1 MDFKWRINKLS
12 IAQSIGGS
20 KWGARDARPLS
31 VQFLLFSNIRFL
43 PQTQGLPPTP
53 HPPVWEILDPPL
65 LSAISLLLNIVF
77 ILFLHLSVA
86 LSDILDAFDLPENER
101 RIEEARDSAG
111 NDMLKMMQIVFPIT
125 TQIQMSV
132 IGKYGFPE
140 DGDGNHALT

>member
-1 MDFKWRINKLS
+1 MKFKNTHRRTSPEPRNKDAHS
-12 IAQSIGGS
+12 IYT
-20 KWGARDARPLS
+20 
-31 VQFLLFSNIRFL
+31 FL
-43 PQTQGLPPTP
+43 T
-53 HPPVWEILDPPL
+53 V
-65 LSAISLLLNIVF
+65 
-77 ILFLHLSVA
+77 SVA

>member
-1 MDFKWRINKLS
+1 M
-12 IAQSIGGS
+12 
-20 KWGARDARPLS
+20 
-31 VQFLLFSNIRFL
+31 
-43 PQTQGLPPTP
+43 PQTQGLPPT
-53 HPPVWEILDPPL
+53 PVWEILDPPL
-65 LSAISLLLNIVF
+65 LSAISLLLNIAF